1 MKPVLL
7 IAKNAFRAVMSQRA
21 LYMWGFAIVIMFLR
35 SGPALFAQPE
45 RGPEFIAFL
54 RANAVSG
61 SLDIWSYLCMA
72 GAIYLGASSIASELR
87 SKTIITVL
95 SHPVRRWQMLIGKW
109 VGITAFCVVTLGIGI
124 TLAYGLARYLEV
136 NIEEGVLAISA
147 TRTVAGVVLLAGV
160 ATAVSTF
167 GSAPIAIA
175 VTMFVAVV
183 PQLIPPLREYPSP
196 TYQRIGAVLDAVVA
210 PGYQSHY
217 NGVVW
222 APFPVPPDLRR
233 RAPAAARQSLDAL
246 AMQQRPTVDAGES
259 RTRTIETLGYAAVYF
274 AIGCVLFTRR
284 DLKFS

>member
-1 MKPVLL
+1 MTHIVLV
-7 IAKNAFRAVMSQRA
+7 AKNAFRAVMSQRA

-45 RGPEFIAFL
+45 RGPEFVAFL

-72 GAIYLGASSIASELR
+72 GAIYLGATSIASELR

-109 VGITAFCVVTLGIGI
+109 IGVSAFCVVTLGIGI
-124 TLAYGLARYLEV
+124 ALGYGLARYLEV

-147 TRTVAGVVLLAGV
+147 TRTIAGIVLFAGV
-160 ATAVSTF
+160 ATAVSTM
-167 GSAPIAIA
+167 GSAPIAVAI
-175 VTMFVAVV
+175 TMFVAVV
-183 PQLIPPLREYPSP
+183 PQLIPPMRDHPSP
-196 TYQRIGAVLDAVVA
+196 TYHRIGVALDKIMA
-210 PGYQSHY
+210 PGYESHY

-222 APFPVPPDLRR
+222 AAPPIPPQFRDRV
-233 RAPAAARQSLDAL
+233 PAAVR
-246 AMQQRPTVDAGES
+246 QRPTLDYGQQRRQTAK
-259 RTRTIETLGYAAVYF
+259 TAGYAGVYF
-274 AIGCVLFTRR
+274 LLGCVVFTRR

>member
-1 MKPVLL
+1 MRQIVLV
-7 IAKNAFRAVMSQRA
+7 AKNAFRAVMSQRA
-21 LYMWGFAIVIMFLR
+21 LYMWGFAVVIMFLR

-45 RGPEFIAFL
+45 RGPEFVAFL

-61 SLDIWSYLCMA
+61 SLDLWSYLCMG

-109 VGITAFCVVTLGIGI
+109 VGISAFCVVTLGIGI
-124 TLAYGLARYLEV
+124 ALGYGLARYLEV

-147 TRTVAGVVLLAGV
+147 TRTIAGIVLFAGL
-160 ATAVSTF
+160 ATALSTM
-167 GSAPIAIA
+167 GSAPIAVA
-175 VTMFVAVV
+175 VTMFFAIV
-183 PQLIPPLREYPSP
+183 PQLIPPMREYPNP
-196 TYQRIGAVLDAVVA
+196 IYQRIGAVLDAVVA

-222 APFPVPPDLRR
+222 AALPIPPQLRDR
-233 RAPAAARQSLDAL
+233 IPAAIR
-246 AMQQRPTVDAGES
+246 QRPTVDYGEQRTELAKTAAYAG
-259 RTRTIETLGYAAVYF
+259 VYF
-274 AIGCVLFTRR
+274 LLGCVAFTRR